1 MHRLTLSTISV
12 STAMAVLQYR
22 IMQQQNYAQS
32 HCFYQFYTHQP
43 RFPPRGAQMLLGNL
57 LLLRTLSSLCHP
69 QALRHELLS
78 AAVSP
83 EQAQAQSETCLF
95 QR

>member
-43 RFPPRGAQMLLGNL
+43 RFPPRGAQ
-57 LLLRTLSSLCHP
+57 TL
-69 QALRHELLS
+69 
-78 AAVSP
+78 
-83 EQAQAQSETCLF
+83 
-95 QR
+95 